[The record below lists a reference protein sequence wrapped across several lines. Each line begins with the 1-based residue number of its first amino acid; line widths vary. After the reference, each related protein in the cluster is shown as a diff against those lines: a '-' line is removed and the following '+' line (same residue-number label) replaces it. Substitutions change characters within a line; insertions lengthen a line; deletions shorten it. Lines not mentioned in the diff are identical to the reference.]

1 MKLGPNEVY
10 RSPGRSVDVS
20 FFSQNS
26 VQRSG
31 FVLQYESGK
40 TFLNTIVHE
49 YCQVHDCMNSF
60 RIFDQVTDCPSKV
73 SHSEY
78 A

>member
-31 FVLQYESGK
+31 FVLQYEAGK
-40 TFLNTIVHE
+40 TFFNPNRTE
-49 YCQVHDCMNSF
+49 
-60 RIFDQVTDCPSKV
+60 IFCVFYVQAGSTWP
-73 SHSEY
+73 
-78 A
+78 